1 VDLVPVFSFAP
12 FDERGEGVTM
22 LDLLTNA
29 LGGGA
34 LGVLLR
40 IGNGFFENYK
50 AGQDHK
56 RKLEEARVMA
66 EIAADKSKWDAF
78 TASQQAATPPANI
91 STWAANVITLFRPAI
106 TFLLLVLVT
115 IVFFRVTE
123 TEQAEMIDEIQF
135 CAFNCIGWWF
145 GDRMTRKR

>member
-1 VDLVPVFSFAP
+1 
-12 FDERGEGVTM
+12 M

-56 RKLEEARVMA
+56 RELEKAQVMA
-66 EIAADKSKWDAF
+66 GIASDKAKWDAF
-78 TASQQAATPPANI
+78 TASQQAAIPPANV
-91 STWAANVITLFRPAI
+91 SSWAANLITLFRPFI
-106 TFLLLVLVT
+106 TLLLVLIATVIYFHST
-115 IVFFRVTE
+115 TE
-123 TEQAEMIDEIQF
+123 AQSTTADQLNFA
-135 CAFNCIGWWF
+135 AFNCIGWWF
-145 GDRMTRKR
+145 GDRMVRKK

>member
-1 VDLVPVFSFAP
+1 
-12 FDERGEGVTM
+12 M
-22 LDLLTNA
+22 LDLITNA

-56 RKLEEARVMA
+56 RKLEEAKAMA
-66 EIAADKSKWDAF
+66 EIASDKAKWDAF
-78 TASQQAATPPANI
+78 TASQQAATPPDNI
-91 STWAANVITLFRPAI
+91 SPWAANTITLFRPVI
-106 TFLLLVLVT
+106 TLLLLVLVT
-115 IVFFRVTE
+115 IVFFRVTVS
-123 TEQAEMIDEIQF
+123 EQADMIDEIQF

-145 GDRMTRKR
+145 GDRMTRKK

>member
-1 VDLVPVFSFAP
+1 
-12 FDERGEGVTM
+12 M

-66 EIAADKSKWDAF
+66 EIAANKAQWDAF

-91 STWAANVITLFRPAI
+91 STWTANVITLFRPAI
-106 TFLLLVLVT
+106 TFLLLILVT

>member
-1 VDLVPVFSFAP
+1 
-12 FDERGEGVTM
+12 M

-56 RKLEEARVMA
+56 RKLEEAKVMA
-66 EIAADKSKWDAF
+66 EIASDKA
-78 TASQQAATPPANI
+78 
-91 STWAANVITLFRPAI
+91 
-106 TFLLLVLVT
+106 
-115 IVFFRVTE
+115 
-123 TEQAEMIDEIQF
+123 
-135 CAFNCIGWWF
+135 
-145 GDRMTRKR
+145 

>member
-1 VDLVPVFSFAP
+1 
-12 FDERGEGVTM
+12 M
-22 LDLLTNA
+22 LDLFTNA

-66 EIAADKSKWDAF
+66 EIAANKAQWDAF

-145 GDRMTRKR
+145 GDRMTRKK

>member
-1 VDLVPVFSFAP
+1 MDLVALFFVPS
-12 FDERGEGVTM
+12 FDESQSSVTM

-56 RKLEEARVMA
+56 RKLEEAKAMA
-66 EIAADKSKWDAF
+66 EIASDKAKWDAF
-78 TASQQAATPPANI
+78 TASQQAATPSANI
-91 STWAANVITLFRPAI
+91 SPWAANVITLFRPVI
-106 TFLLLVLVT
+106 TLLLLVLVT
-115 IVFFRVTE
+115 IVFFRVTAG
-123 TEQAEMIDEIQF
+123 EQAEMIDEIQF

-145 GDRMTRKR
+145 GDRMNRKK

>member
-1 VDLVPVFSFAP
+1 
-12 FDERGEGVTM
+12 M

-56 RKLEEARVMA
+56 RKLEEAKAMA
-66 EIAADKSKWDAF
+66 EIASDKAKWDAF
-78 TASQQAATPPANI
+78 TASQQAATPSANI
-91 STWAANVITLFRPAI
+91 SPWAANVITLFRPVI
-106 TFLLLVLVT
+106 TLLLLVLVT
-115 IVFFRVTE
+115 IVFFRVTAG
-123 TEQAEMIDEIQF
+123 EQAEMIDEIQF

-145 GDRMTRKR
+145 GDRMTRKK

>member
-1 VDLVPVFSFAP
+1 
-12 FDERGEGVTM
+12 M
-22 LDLLTNA
+22 LDLITNA

-56 RKLEEARVMA
+56 RKLEEAKAMA
-66 EIAADKSKWDAF
+66 EIASDKAKWDAF
-78 TASQQAATPPANI
+78 TASQQAATPPANT
-91 STWAANVITLFRPAI
+91 SAWAANLITLFRPFI
-106 TFLLLVLVT
+106 TLLLLILVT
-115 IVFFRVTE
+115 IVFFRVTAS
-123 TEQAEMIDEIQF
+123 EQAEMIDEIQF

-145 GDRMTRKR
+145 GDRMTRKK

>member
-1 VDLVPVFSFAP
+1 
-12 FDERGEGVTM
+12 M
-22 LDLLTNA
+22 LDLITNA

-56 RKLEEARVMA
+56 RKLEEAKAMA
-66 EIAADKSKWDAF
+66 EIASDKAKWDAF
-78 TASQQAATPPANI
+78 TASQQSATPPDNI
-91 STWAANVITLFRPAI
+91 SPWAANTITLFRPVI
-106 TFLLLVLVT
+106 TLLLLVLVT
-115 IVFFRVTE
+115 IVFFRVTVS
-123 TEQAEMIDEIQF
+123 EQADMIDEIQF

-145 GDRMTRKR
+145 GDRMTRKK

>member
-1 VDLVPVFSFAP
+1 
-12 FDERGEGVTM
+12 M

-56 RKLEEARVMA
+56 RKLEEAKAMA
-66 EIAADKSKWDAF
+66 EIASDKAKWDAF
-78 TASQQAATPPANI
+78 TASQEAAIPSANI
-91 STWAANVITLFRPAI
+91 SPWAANVITLFRPVI
-106 TFLLLVLVT
+106 TLLLLVLVT
-115 IVFFRVTE
+115 IVFFRVTAG
-123 TEQAEMIDEIQF
+123 EQAEMIDEIQF

-145 GDRMTRKR
+145 GDRMNRKK

>member
-1 VDLVPVFSFAP
+1 
-12 FDERGEGVTM
+12 M
-22 LDLLTNA
+22 LDLITNA

-56 RKLEEARVMA
+56 RKLEEAKAMA
-66 EIAADKSKWDAF
+66 EIASDKAKWDAF
-78 TASQQAATPPANI
+78 TASQQAATPSANI
-91 STWAANVITLFRPAI
+91 SPWAANVITLFRPVI
-106 TFLLLVLVT
+106 TLLLLVLVT
-115 IVFFRVTE
+115 IVFFRVTAA
-123 TEQAEMIDEIQF
+123 EQADMIDEIQF

-145 GDRMTRKR
+145 GDRMSRKK

>member
-1 VDLVPVFSFAP
+1 
-12 FDERGEGVTM
+12 M

-56 RKLEEARVMA
+56 RKLEEAKAMA
-66 EIAADKSKWDAF
+66 EIASDKAKWDAF
-78 TASQQAATPPANI
+78 TASQQAATPPANT
-91 STWAANVITLFRPAI
+91 SAWAANLITLFRPLI
-106 TFLLLVLVT
+106 TLLLLVLVT

-123 TEQAEMIDEIQF
+123 LEQAEMIDEIQF

-145 GDRMTRKR
+145 GDRMSRKK

>member
-1 VDLVPVFSFAP
+1 
-12 FDERGEGVTM
+12 M
-22 LDLLTNA
+22 LDLFTNA

-66 EIAADKSKWDAF
+66 EIAANKAQWDAF
-78 TASQQAATPPANI
+78 TASQEAATPPANI

>member
-1 VDLVPVFSFAP
+1 
-12 FDERGEGVTM
+12 M

-34 LGVLLR
+34 LGVILR

-56 RKLEEARVMA
+56 RELEKAKAMA
-66 EIAADKSKWDAF
+66 EIAADKAQWEAF
-78 TASQQAATPPANI
+78 TASQNAAIAPAN
-91 STWAANVITLFRPAI
+91 TAPWAANVLTLFRPAI
-106 TFLLLVLVT
+106 TLLLLILVT
-115 IVFFRVTE
+115 IVFFNVPAF
-123 TEQAEMIDEIQF
+123 EQADMVDEVQF
-135 CAFNCIGWWF
+135 AAFNCVGWWF

>member
-1 VDLVPVFSFAP
+1 MDLVALLFVPP
-12 FDERGEGVTM
+12 FDESQSSVTM

-56 RKLEEARVMA
+56 RKLEEAKAMA
-66 EIAADKSKWDAF
+66 EIASDKAKWDAF
-78 TASQQAATPPANI
+78 TASQQAATPSANI
-91 STWAANVITLFRPAI
+91 SPWAANVITLFRPVI
-106 TFLLLVLVT
+106 TLLLLVLVT
-115 IVFFRVTE
+115 IVFFRVTAG
-123 TEQAEMIDEIQF
+123 EQAEMIDEIQF

-145 GDRMTRKR
+145 GDRMNRKK

>member
-1 VDLVPVFSFAP
+1 
-12 FDERGEGVTM
+12 M

-66 EIAADKSKWDAF
+66 EIAANKAQWDAF

-106 TFLLLVLVT
+106 TFLLLILVT

>member
-1 VDLVPVFSFAP
+1 
-12 FDERGEGVTM
+12 M
-22 LDLLTNA
+22 LDLFTNA

-66 EIAADKSKWDAF
+66 EIAANKAQWDAF